1 MERLL
6 IILAVLVC
14 VAAGLAVAAMSVRGR
29 RPPLRMGGDLDA
41 DDERLLLGSVGTPDS
56 PIDRSAQV
64 LDTQVLELEPVEAST
79 DMEAPRPVEG
89 PRPGRPEGAR

>member
-14 VAAGLAVAAMSVRGR
+14 VAAGIAVVAMSARGR
-29 RPPLRMGGDLDA
+29 RPPLRMHADLDA
-41 DDERLLLGSVGTPDS
+41 DDERLFLGSVGTPES

-64 LDTQVLELEPVEAST
+64 LDTQVRVPVEAAT
-79 DMEAPRPVEG
+79 KAETPRQVEG
-89 PRPGRPEGAR
+89 RRPDRPEGAR